1 MHRITSYFLFSSP
14 ATPLL
19 CAAAAGFIGV
29 KFRQTW
35 QSSRT
40 TVTPPLLRRRK
51 NFPQRSASF

>member
-35 QSSRT
+35 QSSHT

-51 NFPQRSASF
+51 IFPQ